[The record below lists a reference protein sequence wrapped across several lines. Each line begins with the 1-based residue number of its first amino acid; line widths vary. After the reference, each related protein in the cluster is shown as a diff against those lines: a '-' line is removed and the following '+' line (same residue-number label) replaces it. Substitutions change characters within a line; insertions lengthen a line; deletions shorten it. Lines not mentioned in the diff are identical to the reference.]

1 MGNATG
7 SPTLKNESESNCN
20 RICGNITQSSVC
32 RHFSYIHCNP
42 NQWRHNACLPVES
55 EWRKCRRKFSTVPS
69 NGNVVTCVMT
79 SNATCVTGSPATSN
93 SVTMTVNPTV
103 TASVAISASAN
114 PVCAGTSVT
123 FTAVPTNG
131 GTTPS
136 YQWKVNGVNAGTN
149 SPNYSH
155 TPANNDVVTCVMT
168 SNASCVIGSPATSSG
183 ITMTVNPLVTAS
195 VSISASANPICAGL
209 SYSSRPGARA
219 FSSPSLRCVCGC
231 GVVLW
236 SPQSCFTPVS
246 CSAGTS
252 VTFTAVPTNEG
263 TTPVYQ
269 WKVNGNNA
277 GTNSATF
284 NYVPANNDLVT
295 CELTSNAV
303 CVSGSPAT
311 SNSIVMSVDPV
322 VTASVL
328 ISPSVNPV
336 CAGTSVT
343 FTAVPTNEGTTP
355 VYQWK
360 VNGNNAGTN
369 SATFNY
375 VPANNDLVTCEL
387 TSNAVC
393 VSGSPATSNSI
404 VMSVDPVVTASVLIS
419 PSVNPVCAGTSVTFT
434 AVPTNEGTTPAYQWK
449 VNGNNAGTNS
459 ATFNYVPANNDLVTC
474 ELTSNAVCVNGSPA
488 TSNSIVMSVDPLV
501 TASVLISPSVN
512 PVCAGTSVTFTAVP
526 TNEGT
531 TPVYQWKVNGNNAG
545 TNSATFNYVPANN
558 DLVTCELT
566 SNAVCVSG
574 SPATSNSIVMS
585 VDPVV
590 TASVLISPSV
600 NPVCAGTS
608 VTFTAVPTNEG
619 TTPVYQWKVNGNN
632 AGTNSA
638 TFNYVPANN
647 DLVTCELT
655 SNAVCVSGSPATSN
669 SIVMSVDPVVTA
681 SVLISP
687 SVNPVCAGFSYIHS
701 SPHKCRHNSCLSME
715 GEWQQCRNQ

>member
-1 MGNATG
+1 MCRYFSDIHSGSHKWGTTPAYQWKVNGVNAGT
-7 SPTLKNESESNCN
+7 N
-20 RICGNITQSSVC
+20 SSTYA
-32 RHFSYIHCNP
+32 F
-42 NQWRHNACLPVES
+42 
-55 EWRKCRRKFSTVPS
+55 VPS

-131 GTTPS
+131 GPTPS

-149 SPNYSH
+149 SSTYAFVPSNG
-155 TPANNDVVTCVMT
+155 NVVTCVMT
-168 SNASCVIGSPATSSG
+168 SNANCVTGSPATSNSV
-183 ITMTVNPLVTAS
+183 TMTVNPTVTAS
-195 VSISASANPICAGL
+195 VAISASANP
-209 SYSSRPGARA
+209 
-219 FSSPSLRCVCGC
+219 VC
-231 GVVLW
+231 
-236 SPQSCFTPVS
+236 
-246 CSAGTS
+246 AGTS

-263 TTPVYQ
+263 TTPSYQWKVNGDDAGTNSTSFNYVPVNNDLVTCELTSNAVCVSGSPATSNSIAMSVDPVVTASVLISPSVNPVCAGTSVTFTAVPTNGGTTPAYQ

-375 VPANNDLVTCEL
+375 VPVNNDLVTCELTSNAVCVTGSPATSNSIAMSVDPVLTASVLVSPSVNPVCAGTSVTFTAVPTNEGTTPVYQWKVNGNNAGTNSATFNYVPVNNDLVTCEL

-419 PSVNPVCAGTSVTFT
+419 PSVNPVCAGTSV
-434 AVPTNEGTTPAYQWK
+434 A
-449 VNGNNAGTNS
+449 
-459 ATFNYVPANNDLVTC
+459 
-474 ELTSNAVCVNGSPA
+474 
-488 TSNSIVMSVDPLV
+488 
-501 TASVLISPSVN
+501 
-512 PVCAGTSVTFTAVP
+512 FTAVP

-608 VTFTAVPTNEG
+608 VTFTVPTNEG

-687 SVNPVCAGFSYIHS
+687 
-701 SPHKCRHNSCLSME
+701 
-715 GEWQQCRNQ
+715 Q